1 MLAAGDREAKDLT
14 AVLRTLPAAKP
25 RLYEVRASGADG
37 RFLAHQAVTIE
48 PGAASAEAKLAMPN
62 ELRNQ
67 AARIE
72 VEGAQSAG
80 AVVLVDE
87 RWRRR
92 PVGIA
97 AAANAAGQPLL
108 SETYYLE
115 RALDPFTEIR
125 RGHATDLLK
134 RQLAVLIFADSSPD
148 LPAEAAAIE
157 KWVSDGGL
165 LLRFAGPH
173 LAEGDDKLLP
183 VRLRRGGRT
192 IGGAMSW
199 EQPAKLAPFAPDSPF
214 AGLTIPPDVTVSR
227 QVLAEPDIDLAAK
240 TWATARRRHPA
251 RDRRK
256 TRAWMGRV
264 GAYDGQRRLVEPRA
278 VRPLCSDAAA
288 DDRDEPRRRGRR
300 RSEPAA
306 DRNT

>member
-1 MLAAGDREAKDLT
+1 M
-14 AVLRTLPAAKP
+14 LRTLPVAKP
-25 RLYEVRASGADG
+25 RLYEVRASGTDG
-37 RFLAHQAVTIE
+37 RFLAHQAVTVE

-134 RQLAVLIFADSSPD
+134 RQLAVLIFAE
-148 LPAEAAAIE
+148 L
-157 KWVSDGGL
+157 
-165 LLRFAGPH
+165 
-173 LAEGDDKLLP
+173 
-183 VRLRRGGRT
+183 
-192 IGGAMSW
+192 
-199 EQPAKLAPFAPDSPF
+199 
-214 AGLTIPPDVTVSR
+214 
-227 QVLAEPDIDLAAK
+227 EPQL
-240 TWATARRRHPA
+240 ARRSR
-251 RDRRK
+251 RDRE
-256 TRAWMGRV
+256 M
-264 GAYDGQRRLVEPRA
+264 GQRRRF
-278 VRPLCSDAAA
+278 AAA
-288 DDRDEPRRRGRR
+288 FCRPASGRG
-300 RSEPAA
+300 
-306 DRNT
+306 